1 MYSLIGKCYKDLDIC
16 EFKVKHEDNDNTEY
30 LSRDR
35 VIELASAGE
44 IKGVHTVTD
53 IDGKIELLVDKG
65 LSSLDTCVNE
75 DRHKMK
81 IIGRMVNSDERCI
94 GYVVVGDNKK
104 EYRLSIGKVWEMT
117 INHNIDGVKAVIKND
132 RKYLLSID
140 TGFLSNLPKIK

>member
-1 MYSLIGKCYKDLDIC
+1 MYNLIGKCYKDLDIY
-16 EFKVKHEDNDNTEY
+16 EFKVEHEGNTEY

-44 IKGVHTVTD
+44 IEGVHTVTD
-53 IDGKIELLVDKG
+53 IDGKIKLLVDKG

-75 DRHKMK
+75 NRHRMK
-81 IIGRMVNSDERCI
+81 IIGRMVNSDKRCI

-117 INHNIDGVKAVIKND
+117 LNHNIDGVKAVIKND

>member
-16 EFKVKHEDNDNTEY
+16 EFKVKHEDNTEY

-44 IKGVHTVTD
+44 IEGVHTVTD

-65 LSSLDTCVNE
+65 LSSLETCVNE
-75 DRHKMK
+75 NKHKMK
-81 IIGRMVNSDERCI
+81 IIGRMVNSEDKCI

-117 INHNIDGVKAVIKND
+117 LNHSIEGVRAVIKND
-132 RKYLLSID
+132 KKYLLSID
-140 TGFLSNLPKIK
+140 RGFLSNLHKIK